1 MARVRDL
8 DPALRLSN
16 LKDVIP
22 FRPKDLELLADG
34 LRQAGLPE

>member
-1 MARVRDL
+1 MVRLCDL
-8 DPALRLSN
+8 DPARRLSN

-22 FRPKDLELLADG
+22 LRPKDLELLANG